1 MQKDGGS
8 QRRVVFER
16 IMVSDPC
23 ERFPQIQFVCNTE
36 PFDDVRRRYT
46 LTNPAAYGMIYEIK
60 SETEAPIEIDITV
73 SAASLT
79 AEHEQIR
86 KCKGQINIEK

>member
-36 PFDDVRRRYT
+36 PFDDVRRRFT
-46 LTNPAAYGMIYEIK
+46 LTNPAAYGMI
-60 SETEAPIEIDITV
+60 
-73 SAASLT
+73 
-79 AEHEQIR
+79 
-86 KCKGQINIEK
+86 